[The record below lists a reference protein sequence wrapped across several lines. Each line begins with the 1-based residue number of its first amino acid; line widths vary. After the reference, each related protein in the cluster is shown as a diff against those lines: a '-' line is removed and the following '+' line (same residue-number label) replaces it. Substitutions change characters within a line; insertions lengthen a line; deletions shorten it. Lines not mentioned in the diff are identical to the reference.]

1 MELTHSEI
9 TATMIEKGLWGEADV
24 KEWNNS
30 HDTREGTGWKKR
42 LYHRKRAEHLQEY
55 GSQVHRPAGTLSP
68 KNDRFSKLDS
78 YKPMLYDL
86 MNQGIFNG
94 VVLLERLMD
103 AGYDGGSR
111 LSKNTSIPFE
121 ISLASDRL

>member
-1 MELTHSEI
+1 MIREKAQGGKSAYTIGKELNISKN
-9 TATMIEKGLWGEADV
+9 TA
-24 KEWNNS
+24 
-30 HDTREGTGWKKR
+30 
-42 LYHRKRAEHLQEY
+42 RKYIDQQGA
-55 GSQVHRPAGTLSP
+55 LSP
-68 KNDRFSKLDS
+68 KTDRFAKLDS